1 MVGNDVACVMGQLGA
16 EGLQVCGVSD
26 DGIIGIDGISDI
38 LRFKILGQAVG
49 HGFPEIDFGIDFQK
63 GSGDGI
69 TEMIQI
75 GLQPPHC

>member
-1 MVGNDVACVMGQLGA
+1 MGQLGA
-16 EGLQVCGVSD
+16 EGLQICGVSD
-26 DGIIGIDGISDI
+26 DVIICIDGVSD
-38 LRFKILGQAVG
+38 LLCFNILGQAVS

-75 GLQPPHC
+75 GLQPQHC